1 MVTWMQHKEHGKHP
15 AQGGEIE
22 ALLKSG
28 WTVCPPKV
36 KAEAPVLQ
44 TVPAEVKTVTPQP
57 PQDTKRRPGR
67 PFKNK

>member
-1 MVTWMQHKEHGKHP
+1 MVIWMQHKEHGKHP
-15 AQGGEIE
+15 AQGGEVE

-28 WTVCPPKV
+28 WTHCPKKIKQV
-36 KAEAPVLQ
+36 V
-44 TVPAEVKTVTPQP
+44 TIEVTPEVQIEVPQP